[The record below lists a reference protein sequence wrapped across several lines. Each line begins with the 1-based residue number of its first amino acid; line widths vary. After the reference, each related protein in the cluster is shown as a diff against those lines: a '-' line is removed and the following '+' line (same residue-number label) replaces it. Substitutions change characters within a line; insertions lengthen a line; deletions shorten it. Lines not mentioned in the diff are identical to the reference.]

1 MKIYAKLHS
10 PSHNSHSIQYL
21 PGLRNTPKPCQDFLI
36 KPILPVANRGNWTKL
51 DFAEAG
57 KNMSGWLH
65 PQETHCQVREQFWR
79 LNGKHCAEREQRKQ
93 SRKHHLG
100 ITSINRYLPGPKDTW
115 RNEDV
120 KFVQMQRKK
129 KRKWARQNLIYTS
142 SITEQKKYFQSAY
155 VLILSQILHKLMS
168 ILFLFM
174 FSNPLYNILRY
185 LDNDLSS
192 IVLHPTYGITLK
204 LTF

>member
-10 PSHNSHSIQYL
+10 PSHNSHSIQHL
-21 PGLRNTPKPCQDFLI
+21 PGLRNTPKPCQDSLI
-36 KPILPVANRGNWTKL
+36 KPILPVAKRGNWTKL

-93 SRKHHLG
+93 SRKRHLG

-129 KRKWARQNLIYTS
+129 KKKEMSLPELNLYKFYNWTK
-142 SITEQKKYFQSAY
+142 E
-155 VLILSQILHKLMS
+155 ILSKCLCLNS
-168 ILFLFM
+168 L
-174 FSNPLYNILRY
+174 SN
-185 LDNDLSS
+185 
-192 IVLHPTYGITLK
+192 IT
-204 LTF
+204 